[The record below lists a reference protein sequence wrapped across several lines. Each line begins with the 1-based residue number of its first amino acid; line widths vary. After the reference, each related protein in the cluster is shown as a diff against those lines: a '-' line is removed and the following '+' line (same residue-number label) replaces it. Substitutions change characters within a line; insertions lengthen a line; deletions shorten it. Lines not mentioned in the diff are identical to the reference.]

1 MNSSQNSRR
10 WLAKSDKQPT
20 TMAEIHKLLLVN
32 RGVSDEPS
40 FFSPRSPVE
49 MQLGEVGIDEAQVTV
64 ALDRI
69 EQARQQQES
78 VLVFGDYDVDGI
90 TATAVMWEALQA
102 IGITA
107 QPFIPHREKHGYGLS
122 TRAVDE
128 VLAGASRPSLI
139 ITADNG
145 IVAHASLTRLA
156 EAGVDV
162 IVSDHHQPEDAGYP
176 PALAVVH
183 STKLCGCTV
192 AWFLAQAIKR
202 RFLDDYDPS
211 TDTKLGLDLTV
222 LATVADQVPL
232 LGANR
237 SFVVHG
243 LPALRRSERV
253 GLQSLMTWANVA
265 PSTITTTTINFGL
278 APRLN
283 AMGRLAHGLDALRL
297 LCTTNRD
304 RARQL
309 TQVISDMNSRRQ
321 ELTAQ
326 WLTTARLAA
335 EAQAAERVLVVA
347 STEYHEGVIGL
358 LAGRL
363 MEEYAK
369 PTIVIAVGESTAK
382 ASARSISQVNVV
394 ELIRQV
400 RHDLLEVGGHPMAAG
415 FSLEVSKIKI
425 VTDQLHTLAR
435 ERVQPEWLVPGL
447 ELEAYLPADLVTA
460 ELADEVATFEPFG
473 AGNPQPVFG
482 WQKLALTKVETFGS
496 DKQHLRLK
504 LAVPTQSQPVTAL
517 AWGKADLAEEL
528 KAGNQ
533 IDVAAAL
540 EWNEWQGRQS
550 LQLMIKDLRLSRL
563 GEHL

>member
-20 TMAEIHKLLLVN
+20 TMTEIHKLLLVN

-69 EQARQQQES
+69 EQARQQQEP

-128 VLAGASRPSLI
+128 VLAGVSRPSLI
-139 ITADNG
+139 ITVDNG

-326 WLTTARLAA
+326 WLITARLAA

-415 FSLEVSKIKI
+415 FSLEVSKIEI
-425 VTDQLHTLAR
+425 VTNQLHTLAR
-435 ERVQPEWLVPGL
+435 ERVRPEWLVPSL

-460 ELADEVATFEPFG
+460 ELADEIATFEPFG
-473 AGNPQPVFG
+473 VGNPQPVFG
-482 WQKLALTKVETFGS
+482 WQKLTLTKVETFGS

-504 LAVPTQSQPVTAL
+504 LSVPTQSQPVTAL
-517 AWGKADLAEEL
+517 AWGQAGLADKLAAGEE
-528 KAGNQ
+528 
-533 IDVAAAL
+533 IDLAAAL

-550 LQLMIKDLRLSRL
+550 LQLMVKDLRLSRL

>member
-139 ITADNG
+139 ITVDNG

-550 LQLMIKDLRLSRL
+550 LQLMVKDLRLSRL